1 MKAKRLRGV
10 VTLEM
15 SEEELDQLVVDLKCA
30 LWEVTGVHKKYGD
43 VEIEQDWAAMGK
55 AKDVLDELIG

>member
-30 LWEVTGVHKKYGD
+30 LWRLRVCIKSMEMWRLSRTGPLWVRLRMC
-43 VEIEQDWAAMGK
+43 WMS
-55 AKDVLDELIG
+55 

>member
-1 MKAKRLRGV
+1 V
-10 VTLEM
+10 C
-15 SEEELDQLVVDLKCA
+15 LV
-30 LWEVTGVHKKYGD
+30 EVTGVHKKYGD